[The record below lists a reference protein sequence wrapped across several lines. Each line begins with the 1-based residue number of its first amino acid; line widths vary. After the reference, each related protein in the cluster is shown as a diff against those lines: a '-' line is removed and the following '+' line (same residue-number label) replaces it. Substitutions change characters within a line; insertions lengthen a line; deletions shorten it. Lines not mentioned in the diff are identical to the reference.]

1 MYKYFGTKLRCI
13 SFLWKHLSREKNSH
27 DTHKS
32 QLRTGMS
39 IFKTGNCFICDP
51 MNLFPHTSY
60 CNTWYSFQNLLFY
73 LLVAGNAN
81 FKMPRTCLTLCGMTQ
96 PATAAPLIVD
106 KSNVD
111 KGLASRFLWIFPKPV
126 FKPFSALEVSANE
139 QLKEDAENFT
149 RHLGNIFHK
158 YLIIQY

>member
-1 MYKYFGTKLRCI
+1 
-13 SFLWKHLSREKNSH
+13 
-27 DTHKS
+27 
-32 QLRTGMS
+32 
-39 IFKTGNCFICDP
+39 
-51 MNLFPHTSY
+51 MNLNCGLVCQFLKEEIVLYVTQWIDFPILQTVIHAD
-60 CNTWYSFQNLLFY
+60 SFQKLLFY

-158 YLIIQY
+158 YLIILY